1 LKFNHRVLIGA
12 SVIGGA
18 VAMLAGSLAFF
29 SPELR
34 AQEKGP
40 QEPRPTFRVKV
51 DMVVL
56 SFTVTDSKGHY
67 INGLKPADFRLTE
80 DSIAQKINTFG
91 EGNKPPVQVLE
102 NGSTRP
108 VAVAAET
115 GTELEGTA
123 TEVRPDSFVGTNV
136 FVLFDTSNYMYRGF
150 VYASDAIADFVRG
163 LDKSDSVAVYTFSR
177 NLSRPAPLTHDRND
191 AIFGLRKAV
200 AGDDAALYNGL
211 LLTLRD
217 AAKVPGRKVIIV
229 FSNGPDNASLIA
241 PDDVRAVAEDDG
253 IPIYVISTNDVTK
266 DPMSSNVFK
275 RISTRTGGKAY
286 FAKTWQKQVE
296 AFESIREDLGNS
308 YTITYYPQPNPNEGF
323 RKINVEIVSDVGK
336 KYRVRAR
343 PGYRPQG
350 GF

>member
-1 LKFNHRVLIGA
+1 LHLNRRVIISA
-12 SVIGGA
+12 SAA
-18 VAMLAGSLAFF
+18 VLVVSAALF
-29 SPELR
+29 
-34 AQEKGP
+34 AQE
-40 QEPRPTFRVKV
+40 QRPTFRVKV

-67 INGLKPADFRLTE
+67 INGLKPSDFHLTE
-80 DSIAQKINTFG
+80 DGIAQKINTFG
-91 EGNKPPVQVLE
+91 EGNKPPVRVLE
-102 NGSTRP
+102 NGTTQPLVVSE
-108 VAVAAET
+108 ET
-115 GTELEGTA
+115 TPSGTDAT
-123 TEVRPDSFVGTNV
+123 TEVRSDSFVGTNV

-163 LDKSDSVAVYTFSR
+163 LDKADSVAVYTFSR

-217 AAKVPGRKVIIV
+217 ASKVPGRKVIIV

-253 IPIYVISTNDVTK
+253 IPIYVISTNDVAK
-266 DPMSSNVFK
+266 DPTSSNVFK

-308 YTITYYPQPNPNEGF
+308 YTITYYPAANPNEGF